1 VVPFQALDHR
11 VHVFA
16 IPHDVMVRQREV
28 KPARDEEGV
37 ARAGAALGLGLGLVG
52 PPQIRIDFVG
62 LFGGARYSVALSL
75 MALAL

>member
-1 VVPFQALDHR
+1 MQALDHR

-37 ARAGAALGLGLGLVG
+37 ARDGAALGLGLGLGLAG

-75 MALAL
+75 